1 MLMHPT
7 LDKIEQLRLFGMAK
21 ALREQFQNQAAT
33 TLSFEERLGLLID
46 REMSERENKRL
57 ATRLRTAKL
66 RISAAIEDIDYRQPR
81 GLDKSL
87 VLSLASNQWITEHH
101 NLLIVG
107 PTGVG
112 KSYLACALSHKAC
125 RDGHLVL
132 YQRLPRLLEELAL
145 SHHDGRY
152 RKLMKSLLKADLLI
166 LDDFGLAP
174 LTTEQQRD
182 LLEIIDDRY
191 DRRSTL
197 VTSQLPVKHWHDIL
211 ADPTL
216 ADAILD
222 RLVHNAYKIEL
233 KGESMRKSK
242 SKINQTSIV
251 DKSKS
256 L

>member
-1 MLMHPT
+1 MLTHPT

-21 ALREQFQNQAAT
+21 AFREQFQNQQAT

-46 REMSERENKRL
+46 REVSDRENRRL

-66 RISAAIEDIDYRQPR
+66 RISAVVEDIDFRQAR
-81 GLDKSL
+81 GLDKQL
-87 VLSLASNQWITEHH
+87 VLSLASNAWITEHH
-101 NLLIVG
+101 HILITG

-112 KSYLACALSHKAC
+112 KSYLACALAHKAC
-125 RDGHLVL
+125 RDGHVVL
-132 YQRLPRLLEELAL
+132 YHRLPQLLEDLAV

-152 RKLMKSLLKADLLI
+152 RRMMKGLLKAELLV
-166 LDDFGLAP
+166 LDDFGLAS
-174 LTTEQQRD
+174 LTTGQQRD
-182 LLEIIDDRY
+182 LLEIIEDRY

-197 VTSQLPVKHWHDIL
+197 VTSQLPVKHWHDML

-242 SKINQTSIV
+242 SKINR
-251 DKSKS
+251 
-256 L
+256 

>member
-21 ALREQFQNQAAT
+21 ALREQFQNQAAA

-66 RISAAIEDIDYRQPR
+66 RISAAIEDIDFRQPR

-87 VLSLASNQWITEHH
+87 ILSLASNQWITEHH
-101 NLLIVG
+101 NLLIIG
-107 PTGVG
+107 PTGVD

-125 RDGHLVL
+125 RDGHVVL

-222 RLVHNAYKIEL
+222 RLVHNAYKLEL

-242 SKINQTSIV
+242 SKINR
-251 DKSKS
+251 
-256 L
+256 

>member
-1 MLMHPT
+1 MLVHPT

-21 ALREQFQNQAAT
+21 AMREQLQNQKASA
-33 TLSFEERLGLLID
+33 LNFEERLGLLVD
-46 REMSERENKRL
+46 REMTERENRRL
-57 ATRLRTAKL
+57 VTRLRTAKL
-66 RISAAIEDIDYRQPR
+66 RISAAIEDIDFRQPR

-101 NLLIVG
+101 NLLIIG

-125 RDGHLVL
+125 RDGRLVL

-182 LLEIIDDRY
+182 LLEIIEDRY

-242 SKINQTSIV
+242 SKINR
-251 DKSKS
+251 
-256 L
+256 

>member
-1 MLMHPT
+1 MLAHPT

-21 ALREQFQNQAAT
+21 ALREQVQNQKAT
-33 TLSFEERLGLLID
+33 ALSFEERLGLLID
-46 REMSERENKRL
+46 RELTERENRRL
-57 ATRLRTAKL
+57 VTRLRAAKL
-66 RISAAIEDIDYRQPR
+66 RISASVEDIDFRQPR

-87 VLSLASNQWITEHH
+87 ILSLASNKWITEHH
-101 NLLIVG
+101 NLLIIG

-125 RDGHLVL
+125 RDGHAVV
-132 YQRLPRLLEELAL
+132 YQRLPRLLEDLAL

-152 RKLMKSLLKADLLI
+152 RKLMKSLLKADLLV

-182 LLEIIDDRY
+182 LLEIIEDRY

-197 VTSQLPVKHWHDIL
+197 ITTQMPVKHWHDIL

-216 ADAILD
+216 ADAIMD

-242 SKINQTSIV
+242 SSI
-251 DKSKS
+251 KR
-256 L
+256 

>member
-66 RISAAIEDIDYRQPR
+66 RISAAIEDIDFRQPR

-125 RDGHLVL
+125 RDGHVVL

>member
-21 ALREQFQNQAAT
+21 ALREQLQNQKAT
-33 TLSFEERLGLLID
+33 ALSFEERLGLLID
-46 REMSERENKRL
+46 REMTERENKRL

-66 RISAAIEDIDYRQPR
+66 RISAAIEDIDFRQPR
-81 GLDKSL
+81 GLDKAL
-87 VLSLASNQWITEHH
+87 LLSLASNQWITEHH
-101 NLLIVG
+101 NLLIIG

-125 RDGHLVL
+125 RDGHVVM

-152 RKLMKSLLKADLLI
+152 RKLMKSLLKADLLV

-222 RLVHNAYKIEL
+222 RLVHNAYKFEL

-242 SKINQTSIV
+242 SKINR
-251 DKSKS
+251 
-256 L
+256 

>member
-1 MLMHPT
+1 MLTHPT

-21 ALREQFQNQAAT
+21 ALREQLQNQKAT
-33 TLSFEERLGLLID
+33 ALSFEERLGLLID
-46 REMSERENKRL
+46 REMTERENRRL

-66 RISAAIEDIDYRQPR
+66 RVSAVIEDIDFRQPR
-81 GLDKSL
+81 GLDKALFMSL
-87 VLSLASNQWITEHH
+87 SSNQWITEHH
-101 NLLIVG
+101 NILITG

-125 RDGHLVL
+125 RDGHVVV
-132 YQRLPRLLEELAL
+132 YHRLPQLLEELAL

-152 RKLMKSLLKADLLI
+152 RRMMKALLKAELLV

-182 LLEIIDDRY
+182 LLEIIEDRY

-242 SKINQTSIV
+242 QRSIV
-251 DKSKS
+251 DKTKS
-256 L
+256 V

>member
-1 MLMHPT
+1 MLTHPT
-7 LDKIEQLRLFGMAK
+7 LDKIEQLRLFGMVK
-21 ALREQFQNQAAT
+21 ALREQMQNQKAT
-33 TLSFEERLGLLID
+33 ALSFEERLGLLVD
-46 REMSERENKRL
+46 REMTERENRRL
-57 ATRLRTAKL
+57 TTRLKIAKL
-66 RISAAIEDIDYRQPR
+66 RLSASIEDIDFRQPR
-81 GLDKSL
+81 GLDKPLLMSL
-87 VLSLASNQWITEHH
+87 SSNQWISEHH
-101 NLLIVG
+101 NVLIIG

-125 RDGHLVL
+125 RDGHVVL

-152 RKLMKSLLKADLLI
+152 RKLMKSLLKADLLV

-182 LLEIIDDRY
+182 LLEIIEDRY

-242 SKINQTSIV
+242 SKINR
-251 DKSKS
+251 
-256 L
+256 

>member
-7 LDKIEQLRLFGMAK
+7 LDKIERLRLFGMAK
-21 ALREQFQNQAAT
+21 ALREQQQNQKANA
-33 TLSFEERLGLLID
+33 LSFEERLGLLID
-46 REMSERENKRL
+46 REMTERENRRL
-57 ATRLRTAKL
+57 ATRLRAAKL
-66 RISAAIEDIDYRQPR
+66 RLSASIEDIDFRQPR

-87 VLSLASNQWITEHH
+87 ILSLASNQWITEHH
-101 NLLIVG
+101 NLLIIG

-125 RDGHLVL
+125 RDGHVVL

-152 RKLMKSLLKADLLI
+152 RKLMKSLLKANLLV

-174 LTTEQQRD
+174 LSTEQQRD
-182 LLEIIDDRY
+182 LLEIMENRY

-211 ADPTL
+211 AEPTL

-242 SKINQTSIV
+242 SKLTR
-251 DKSKS
+251 
-256 L
+256 

>member
-1 MLMHPT
+1 MLLHPT

-21 ALREQFQNQAAT
+21 ALREQFQNQKAT
-33 TLSFEERLGLLID
+33 DLSFEERLGLLID
-46 REMSERENKRL
+46 REMTERENRRL
-57 ATRLRTAKL
+57 ATRLRAAKL
-66 RISAAIEDIDYRQPR
+66 RISAAVEDIDFRQPR

-87 VLSLASNQWITEHH
+87 VMSLSSNKWISEHH
-101 NLLIVG
+101 NILITG

-112 KSYLACALSHKAC
+112 KSYLSCALSHKAC
-125 RDGHLVL
+125 RDGHVVL
-132 YQRLPRLLEELAL
+132 YHRLPQLLEELAL

-152 RKLMKSLLKADLLI
+152 RRMMKALLKAELLV

-182 LLEIIDDRY
+182 LLEIIEDRY

-197 VTSQLPVKHWHDIL
+197 VTSQLSVKHWHEIL

-233 KGESMRKSK
+233 DGDSMRKSK
-242 SKINQTSIV
+242 SKI
-251 DKSKS
+251 KR
-256 L
+256 

>member
-1 MLMHPT
+1 M
-7 LDKIEQLRLFGMAK
+7 
-21 ALREQFQNQAAT
+21 
-33 TLSFEERLGLLID
+33 
-46 REMSERENKRL
+46 
-57 ATRLRTAKL
+57 
-66 RISAAIEDIDYRQPR
+66 
-81 GLDKSL
+81 
-87 VLSLASNQWITEHH
+87 SLASNQWITEHH
-101 NLLIVG
+101 NLLIIG

-125 RDGHLVL
+125 RDGHVVL

-152 RKLMKSLLKADLLI
+152 RKLMKSLLKADVLV

-174 LTTEQQRD
+174 LSTEQQRD
-182 LLEIIDDRY
+182 LLEIIEDRY

-197 VTSQLPVKHWHDIL
+197 VTTQLPVKHWHDIL

-216 ADAILD
+216 ADAIMD

-242 SKINQTSIV
+242 SKINR
-251 DKSKS
+251 
-256 L
+256 

>member
-1 MLMHPT
+1 MLVHPT

-21 ALREQFQNQAAT
+21 AMREQLQNQKAT
-33 TLSFEERLGLLID
+33 ALNFEERLGLLVD
-46 REMSERENKRL
+46 REITERENRRL
-57 ATRLRTAKL
+57 VTRLKAAKL
-66 RISAAIEDIDYRQPR
+66 RLSAAIEDIDFRQPR

-101 NLLIVG
+101 NLLIIG

-125 RDGHLVL
+125 RDGHGVL

-182 LLEIIDDRY
+182 LLEIIEDRY

-211 ADPTL
+211 AEPTL

-233 KGESMRKSK
+233 KGESMRKSR
-242 SKINQTSIV
+242 SKINR
-251 DKSKS
+251 
-256 L
+256 

>member
-1 MLMHPT
+1 MLVHPT

-21 ALREQFQNQAAT
+21 ALREQLQNQKAT
-33 TLSFEERLGLLID
+33 ALNFEERLGLLVD
-46 REMSERENKRL
+46 REMTERENRRL
-57 ATRLRTAKL
+57 ASRLRSAKL
-66 RISAAIEDIDYRQPR
+66 RISAAIEDIDFRQQR

-87 VLSLASNQWITEHH
+87 LLSLASNKWITEHH
-101 NLLIVG
+101 NLLIIG

-152 RKLMKSLLKADLLI
+152 RKLMKSLLKADLLV

-182 LLEIIDDRY
+182 LLEIIEDRY

-197 VTSQLPVKHWHDIL
+197 VTSQMPVKHWHDIL

-242 SKINQTSIV
+242 SKINR
-251 DKSKS
+251 
-256 L
+256 

>member
-1 MLMHPT
+1 MLTHPT
-7 LDKIEQLRLFGMAK
+7 LNKIEQLRLFGMAK
-21 ALREQFQNQAAT
+21 ALREQLENPKAT
-33 TLSFEERLGLLID
+33 SLTFEERLGLLVD
-46 REMSERENKRL
+46 REMTERENKRL
-57 ATRLRTAKL
+57 ATRLRAAKL
-66 RISAAIEDIDYRQPR
+66 RMSAAIEDIDFRQPR

-87 VLSLASNQWITEHH
+87 ILSLASNKWITEHH
-101 NLLIVG
+101 NLLIIG

-125 RDGHLVL
+125 RDGHSVV

-152 RKLMKSLLKADLLI
+152 RKLMKSLLKADLLV
-166 LDDFGLAP
+166 LDDFGLAS
-174 LTTEQQRD
+174 LKTEQQRD
-182 LLEIIDDRY
+182 LLEIIEDRY

-197 VTSQLPVKHWHDIL
+197 VTSQMPVKHWHDIL

-242 SKINQTSIV
+242 SKINR
-251 DKSKS
+251 
-256 L
+256 

>member
-1 MLMHPT
+1 MLVHPT

-21 ALREQFQNQAAT
+21 ALREQLQNQKAT
-33 TLSFEERLGLLID
+33 ALNFEERLGLLVD
-46 REMSERENKRL
+46 REMSERENRRL
-57 ATRLRTAKL
+57 ATRLRAAKL
-66 RISAAIEDIDYRQPR
+66 RISASVEDIDFRQPR

-87 VLSLASNQWITEHH
+87 ILSLASNQWITEHH
-101 NLLIVG
+101 NLLVIG

-125 RDGHLVL
+125 RNGNTVM
-132 YQRLPRLLEELAL
+132 YQRLPRLLEDLAL

-152 RKLMKSLLKADLLI
+152 RKLMKSLLKADLLV

-182 LLEIIDDRY
+182 LLEIIEDRY

-197 VTSQLPVKHWHDIL
+197 VTAQLPVKHWHDIL

-216 ADAILD
+216 ADAIMD

-233 KGESMRKSK
+233 KGESMRKNK
-242 SKINQTSIV
+242 STIKR
-251 DKSKS
+251 
-256 L
+256 

>member
-1 MLMHPT
+1 MHPT

-21 ALREQFQNQAAT
+21 ALREQLQNQKAT
-33 TLSFEERLGLLID
+33 ALSFEERLGLLID
-46 REMSERENKRL
+46 REMTERENKRL
-57 ATRLRTAKL
+57 ATRLKTAKL
-66 RISAAIEDIDYRQPR
+66 RISAAIEDIDFRQPR

-87 VLSLASNQWITEHH
+87 LLSLASNQWITEHH
-101 NLLIVG
+101 NLLIIG

-125 RDGHLVL
+125 RDGYLVL

-152 RKLMKSLLKADLLI
+152 RKLMKSLLKADLLV

-216 ADAILD
+216 ADAIMD
-222 RLVHNAYKIEL
+222 RLVHNGYKIEL

-242 SKINQTSIV
+242 SKINR
-251 DKSKS
+251 
-256 L
+256 

>member
-1 MLMHPT
+1 MLTHPT

-21 ALREQFQNQAAT
+21 AFREQFQNQKAT
-33 TLSFEERLGLLID
+33 DLSFEERLGFLVD
-46 REMSERENKRL
+46 REMSERENRRL

-66 RISAAIEDIDYRQPR
+66 RISAVVEDVDFRQAR
-81 GLDKSL
+81 GLDKALFMSL
-87 VLSLASNQWITEHH
+87 SSNQWISEHH
-101 NLLIVG
+101 NTLITG

-112 KSYLACALSHKAC
+112 KSYLACALAHKAC
-125 RDGHLVL
+125 RDGHVVL
-132 YQRLPRLLEELAL
+132 YHRFPQLLEELAL

-152 RKLMKSLLKADLLI
+152 RRMMKALLKADLLV
-166 LDDFGLAP
+166 LDDFGLAA

-182 LLEIIDDRY
+182 LLEIIEDRY
-191 DRRSTL
+191 DRRATL

-233 KGESMRKSK
+233 KGESMRKNK
-242 SKINQTSIV
+242 SKINR
-251 DKSKS
+251 
-256 L
+256 

>member
-1 MLMHPT
+1 MLVHPT

-21 ALREQFQNQAAT
+21 ALREQLQNQKAT
-33 TLSFEERLGLLID
+33 ALNFEERLGLLVD
-46 REMSERENKRL
+46 REMTERENRRL
-57 ATRLRTAKL
+57 TTRLRTAKL
-66 RISAAIEDIDYRQPR
+66 RISAAIEDIDFRQAR

-87 VLSLASNQWITEHH
+87 LLSLASNQWIAEHH
-101 NLLIVG
+101 NLLIIG

-112 KSYLACALSHKAC
+112 KSYIACALSHKAC
-125 RDGHLVL
+125 RDGHVVM

-152 RKLMKSLLKADLLI
+152 RKLMKSILKADLLV
-166 LDDFGLAP
+166 LDDFGLAS

-182 LLEIIDDRY
+182 LLEIIEDRY

-242 SKINQTSIV
+242 SKINR
-251 DKSKS
+251 
-256 L
+256 

>member
-1 MLMHPT
+1 MLVHPT

-21 ALREQFQNQAAT
+21 AMREQLQNQKAT
-33 TLSFEERLGLLID
+33 ALNFEERLGLLVD
-46 REMSERENKRL
+46 REMTERENRRL
-57 ATRLRTAKL
+57 VTRLKAAKL
-66 RISAAIEDIDYRQPR
+66 RLSAAIEDIDFRQPR

-87 VLSLASNQWITEHH
+87 VLSLASNKWITEHH
-101 NLLIVG
+101 NLLIIG

-125 RDGHLVL
+125 RDGHGVL

-174 LTTEQQRD
+174 LTTDQQRD
-182 LLEIIDDRY
+182 LLEIIEDRY

-211 ADPTL
+211 AEPTL

-233 KGESMRKSK
+233 KGDSMRKSR
-242 SKINQTSIV
+242 SKINR
-251 DKSKS
+251 
-256 L
+256 

>member
-1 MLMHPT
+1 MHPT

-21 ALREQFQNQAAT
+21 ALREQFQNQAAA

-66 RISAAIEDIDYRQPR
+66 RISAAIEDIDFRQPR

-87 VLSLASNQWITEHH
+87 ILSLASNQWITEHH
-101 NLLIVG
+101 NLLIIG

-125 RDGHLVL
+125 RDGHVVL

-222 RLVHNAYKIEL
+222 RLVHNAYKLEL

-242 SKINQTSIV
+242 SKINR
-251 DKSKS
+251 
-256 L
+256 

>member
-1 MLMHPT
+1 MLVHPT

-21 ALREQFQNQAAT
+21 ALREQQQNQKASA
-33 TLSFEERLGLLID
+33 LNFEERLGLLVD
-46 REMSERENKRL
+46 REMTERENRRL
-57 ATRLRTAKL
+57 VTRLRAAKL

-87 VLSLASNQWITEHH
+87 VLSLASNQWVTEHH
-101 NLLIVG
+101 NLLIIG

-152 RKLMKSLLKADLLI
+152 RKLMKTLLKADLLI

-182 LLEIIDDRY
+182 LLEIIEDRY

-242 SKINQTSIV
+242 SKINR
-251 DKSKS
+251 
-256 L
+256 

>member
-1 MLMHPT
+1 MLVHPT

-21 ALREQFQNQAAT
+21 ALSEQLQNQEAT
-33 TLSFEERLGLLID
+33 ALSFEERLGLLVD
-46 REMSERENKRL
+46 REMTERENRRL
-57 ATRLRTAKL
+57 TTRLRTAKL
-66 RISAAIEDIDYRQPR
+66 RISAAIEDIDFRQPR

-87 VLSLASNQWITEHH
+87 LMSLASNQWITEHH
-101 NLLIVG
+101 NVLIIG

-125 RDGHLVL
+125 RDGHAVV

-152 RKLMKSLLKADLLI
+152 RKLMKSLLKAELLV

-174 LTTEQQRD
+174 LTTDQQRD
-182 LLEIIDDRY
+182 LLEIIEDRH

-211 ADPTL
+211 SNPTL

-233 KGESMRKSK
+233 KGESMRKTK
-242 SKINQTSIV
+242 SKINR
-251 DKSKS
+251 
-256 L
+256 

>member
-21 ALREQFQNQAAT
+21 ALREQFQNQAAA

-57 ATRLRTAKL
+57 VTRLRTAKL
-66 RISAAIEDIDYRQPR
+66 RVSAAIEDIDFRQPR

-87 VLSLASNQWITEHH
+87 ILSLASNQWITEHH
-101 NLLIVG
+101 NLLIIG

-125 RDGHLVL
+125 RDGHVVL

-174 LTTEQQRD
+174 LTIEQQRD

-222 RLVHNAYKIEL
+222 RLVHNAYKLEL

-242 SKINQTSIV
+242 SKINR
-251 DKSKS
+251 
-256 L
+256 